1 MRQHGR
7 WGLISAN
14 RVNGINCFIGVTVG
28 TRTKGAAK
36 HLSPLV
42 PVVTMIFFFF
52 FFFTNPPQLG
62 NNNNNKNREL
72 FCCPGTINL
81 SDSKRGGDRRVPLNV
96 TI

>member
-14 RVNGINCFIGVTVG
+14 RVNGINCFIRVTVG

-36 HLSPLV
+36 RLSPLV

-52 FFFTNPPQLG
+52 FFFFLQQQYSV
-62 NNNNNKNREL
+62 RQ
-72 FCCPGTINL
+72 
-81 SDSKRGGDRRVPLNV
+81 
-96 TI
+96 